1 MKVPLSQ
8 PDARKVYVECNSITV
23 NENFPLLPKKKKD
36 KRLIAG
42 YLNTLMALLSF
53 FLTATAEY
61 DGARKAPNSRRSD
74 SVGRCKE
81 KREKEKE
88 VLRAGREGEETL
100 LSPFSFLPLFFPLLS
115 LHHSPPSEHLEQAS
129 ARTNAAIHKE
139 FFFILL
145 HKEL

>member
-1 MKVPLSQ
+1 MKIFLSFQ
-8 PDARKVYVECNSITV
+8 
-23 NENFPLLPKKKKD
+23 KKK

-81 KREKEKE
+81 KRAKKKE

-100 LSPFSFLPLFFPLLS
+100 LSPFSFLPLFFLCSLCTT
-115 LHHSPPSEHLEQAS
+115 LHHLNTWIRLAPELTQPS
-129 ARTNAAIHKE
+129 TKN

>member
-1 MKVPLSQ
+1 MNRPVRVFSGFGFESPTVS
-8 PDARKVYVECNSITV
+8 ARKVYVECNSITV
-23 NENFPLLPKKKKD
+23 NENFPLLPKKKK

-53 FLTATAEY
+53 FLTATAESA
-61 DGARKAPNSRRSD
+61 GARKAPNSRRSD

-81 KREKEKE
+81 KRAKKKE

-115 LHHSPPSEHLEQAS
+115 LHHSPPSEHLD
-129 ARTNAAIHKE
+129 
-139 FFFILL
+139 
-145 HKEL
+145 

>member
-1 MKVPLSQ
+1 M
-8 PDARKVYVECNSITV
+8 ECNSITV
-23 NENFPLLPKKKKD
+23 NENFPLLPKKKK

-53 FLTATAEY
+53 FLTATAESA
-61 DGARKAPNSRRSD
+61 GARKAPNSRRSD

-81 KREKEKE
+81 KRAKKKE
-88 VLRAGREGEETL
+88 VLRAGTEKGKKPSSLPFPFFRFFFLCSLCTTL
-100 LSPFSFLPLFFPLLS
+100 HRLNTWIRLAPELTQ
-115 LHHSPPSEHLEQAS
+115 PS
-129 ARTNAAIHKE
+129 TKN

>member
-1 MKVPLSQ
+1 M
-8 PDARKVYVECNSITV
+8 ECNSITV
-23 NENFPLLPKKKKD
+23 NENFPLLPKKKK

-53 FLTATAEY
+53 FLTASAESA
-61 DGARKAPNSRRSD
+61 GARKAPNSRRSD

-81 KREKEKE
+81 KRAKEKE

>member
-8 PDARKVYVECNSITV
+8 TDARKVYVECNSITV
-23 NENFPLLPKKKKD
+23 NENFPLLPKKKR

-53 FLTATAEY
+53 FLTATAESA
-61 DGARKAPNSRRSD
+61 GAGKAPNSRRSD

-81 KREKEKE
+81 KRAKEKE

-100 LSPFSFLPLFFPLLS
+100 LSPFSFLPLFFLCS
-115 LHHSPPSEHLEQAS
+115 LCTTLHCLNTWNRLAPELTQPSTKNFFYS
-129 ARTNAAIHKE
+129 ATQT
-139 FFFILL
+139 
-145 HKEL
+145 EL